1 MKTNTTLV
9 MYNGSE
15 VKPIGKTRIQV
26 INPKNNKKYSIEFM
40 VVEENCKSILGAKA
54 SQLMNLLVVNK
65 ENIFT
70 TESNVKDVPKFITKQ
85 HLIEEYPAVFQG
97 QGTLPGT
104 LHLEIDES
112 ISPVQLPTRRIPL
125 AVKDKLKAELNRLV
139 DVNVITPVDTPT
151 TWISVIVVT
160 VKKNGDIRLCID
172 PKPLN
177 KAPKRNH
184 HPSPTID
191 DILPD
196 LAQARCF
203 SVLDAK
209 NGFWHVRLD
218 EPSSYA
224 TTFGTPW
231 GRYRWLR
238 MPLGISPAPEEF
250 QRRVNDILLGLPG
263 IKVIADD
270 ILVYGSGATDE
281 KAYLDHDKNLRGL
294 MERCREKGLKLNPD
308 KIQLQLKEVSYMGHR
323 ITSNGLKIDPEKT
336 KAIRDMPVPTDKLGV
351 QRLLGMVNYVQKF
364 APKLAEITTPLRDLI
379 KKGNEFIWEE
389 HVHGKAL
396 DEIRQILSEPPV
408 LRFFDPNVMPV
419 LQCDASMNGLGACL
433 LQNNQPVAYASRSL
447 TPTEV
452 QYAQIE
458 KEMLAIVFGMERF
471 ESYLYGRNVKVES
484 DHKPL
489 ESILKKSL
497 LSAPKRLQRMMLRL
511 QKFELEVVYK
521 KGPLMFMVDTLSR
534 ATLRQ
539 PNAEGPGETE
549 EVMNMH
555 DTRSA
560 TEREVEQIDM
570 FQNLAVRETT
580 LVQIKEHTE
589 ADSHLQ
595 ALVRIVKEGWPSTQ
609 AEVSPE
615 LRVYHP
621 FRDELTVQN
630 GVIFKGERL
639 IVPEG
644 LRTEMKEKPHYNHG
658 GVQATLRRARE
669 VFYWPGMNK
678 DIEDVIAK
686 CNVRAQH
693 RAKKTREKEPLMS
706 SPVPTRPWE
715 SIATDLFELRNKDYL
730 VTVDYY
736 SNFIEVDRLYSK
748 TSTEVIQKL
757 KAHMARCG
765 VPERVVSDNGP
776 QYNSRTLLRNMNSN
790 M

>member
-1 MKTNTTLV
+1 
-9 MYNGSE
+9 
-15 VKPIGKTRIQV
+15 
-26 INPKNNKKYSIEFM
+26 
-40 VVEENCKSILGAKA
+40 
-54 SQLMNLLVVNK
+54 
-65 ENIFT
+65 
-70 TESNVKDVPKFITKQ
+70 
-85 HLIEEYPAVFQG
+85 
-97 QGTLPGT
+97 
-104 LHLEIDES
+104 
-112 ISPVQLPTRRIPL
+112 
-125 AVKDKLKAELNRLV
+125 
-139 DVNVITPVDTPT
+139 
-151 TWISVIVVT
+151 
-160 VKKNGDIRLCID
+160 
-172 PKPLN
+172 
-177 KAPKRNH
+177 
-184 HPSPTID
+184 
-191 DILPD
+191 
-196 LAQARCF
+196 
-203 SVLDAK
+203 
-209 NGFWHVRLD
+209 
-218 EPSSYA
+218 
-224 TTFGTPW
+224 
-231 GRYRWLR
+231 
-238 MPLGISPAPEEF
+238 MPFGISPAPEEF
-250 QRRVNDILLGLPG
+250 QRRVNDVLLGLPG

-281 KAYLDHDKNLRGL
+281 EAYLDHDKNLRGL

-521 KGPLMFMVDTLSR
+521 KGPLMFMADTLSR

-570 FQNLAVRETT
+570 LQNLAVRETT

-595 ALVRIVKEGWPSTQ
+595 ALVRIVKEG
-609 AEVSPE
+609 
-615 LRVYHP
+615 
-621 FRDELTVQN
+621 
-630 GVIFKGERL
+630 
-639 IVPEG
+639 
-644 LRTEMKEKPHYNHG
+644 
-658 GVQATLRRARE
+658 
-669 VFYWPGMNK
+669 
-678 DIEDVIAK
+678 
-686 CNVRAQH
+686 
-693 RAKKTREKEPLMS
+693 
-706 SPVPTRPWE
+706 
-715 SIATDLFELRNKDYL
+715 
-730 VTVDYY
+730 
-736 SNFIEVDRLYSK
+736 
-748 TSTEVIQKL
+748 
-757 KAHMARCG
+757 
-765 VPERVVSDNGP
+765 
-776 QYNSRTLLRNMNSN
+776 
-790 M
+790 